1 MFRRFTLALMVGGAL
16 WVTFVAIRIETQ
28 NATAG
33 YYLPRRDDP
42 GKWRMSREN
51 MPRDELRT
59 LVSTV
64 GLCQYLLA
72 PVLMALAS
80 IHITRRDRLWQRWL
94 SIVSALLALVALSLA
109 FYRGY
114 FSSLGL

>member
-1 MFRRFTLALMVGGAL
+1 
-16 WVTFVAIRIETQ
+16 
-28 NATAG
+28 
-33 YYLPRRDDP
+33 
-42 GKWRMSREN
+42 MSREN